1 MLKKSSKAIV
11 DEALK
16 EISTLGLKE
25 VKTLIDEKACTLVD
39 LRDIREIYNEGGIAD
54 ALHIPRGFLEFW
66 VDPESPYYQKDRF
79 DDNKKILLFCAMGQ
93 RSALATKTLQDMGF
107 VNVAH
112 IEGGYKAMAASGI
125 FHLTEIRKK
134 K

>member
-93 RSALATKTLQDMGF
+93 RSALYRECRDSNLF
-107 VNVAH
+107 
-112 IEGGYKAMAASGI
+112 GGYCRHVLESDSSRFAMASGGV
-125 FHLTEIRKK
+125 
-134 K
+134 